1 MSMNS
6 IRKLVL
12 LSAASLAVLAGALP
26 SRVAA
31 QAPVAAAGASAS
43 LVSCASEGIERRSC
57 PADTSGGIALIRATG
72 SAPCLLGRNWGYDDQ
87 GVWVSEGCGGEFML
101 GQSTR
106 VPQPAPDTVAKEPG
120 LAPLAAPTASAPAD
134 PATPATPATPVVAV
148 VPAEP
153 GAEEPV
159 EETPLDKVTTA
170 EEEREPTERLDTWSV
185 YEPGTGYLIGRTKRG
200 ELAIS
205 AYAMGRYLNQNDDD
219 QVFTDHQG
227 NERPVDPRNDIFSHR
242 IMVFLKGWMVDPK
255 LVYTIT
261 FWTVN
266 TTDQD
271 AIFAN
276 IGYQFSKRF
285 SLYVGLTGNPGS
297 RSLTGS
303 HPFWLGHDRVMA
315 DEFFR
320 PYFGSGIYAVGEALP
335 GLWYNATLSDNNSI
349 LGVKASQLDRKYTHG
364 GSIWWMPTTHEFG
377 PRGAYGD
384 WEMHDEVATRFGV
397 SYTQSPEQDF
407 RSSSGSNPEN
417 TTLRLADS
425 VNLFETGSLAPGVSV
440 NEADYT
446 VLAIDAGFKYRG
458 IFLQTE
464 LYERRLDRFLA
475 DGPLPVSAIV
485 DRGFYVQAAF
495 YPIPQ
500 VLELYGLTSQIYG
513 DKDAGFGNS
522 SEYGVGLNWY
532 PFESRNHRLN
542 LQVLDVNR
550 SPVSSVFGYYTGG
563 MDGIVA
569 ATSFSIF
576 F

>member
-1 MSMNS
+1 MTLSKRARDAAAFS
-6 IRKLVL
+6 LVL
-12 LSAASLAVLAGALP
+12 LTAVLARN
-26 SRVAA
+26 SAA
-31 QAPVAAAGASAS
+31 QAQGAPAAAQAATVLCASA
-43 LVSCASEGIERRSC
+43 ATGRQHC
-57 PADTSGGIALIRATG
+57 PADTSGGIALLRATG
-72 SAPCLLGRNWGYDDQ
+72 SSPCLLGRNWGYDDA
-87 GVWVSEGCGGEFML
+87 GVWVAEGCGGEFML

-106 VPQPAPDTVAKEPG
+106 VPTPPPEEAVA
-120 LAPLAAPTASAPAD
+120 AAPASAPGA
-134 PATPATPATPVVAV
+134 PAVAV
-148 VPAEP
+148 VPPATA
-153 GAEEPV
+153 AEETADDAPV
-159 EETPLDKVTTA
+159 EQAEA
-170 EEEREPTERLDTWSV
+170 EEKEQPTERIETWSV

-205 AYAMGRYLNQNDDD
+205 GYAMGRYLNQNDDD
-219 QVFTDHQG
+219 QVFTDHLG
-227 NERPVDPRNDIFSHR
+227 NERPVDPRNDIYSHR

-276 IGYQFSKRF
+276 IGYQFSKKF
-285 SLYVGLTGNPGS
+285 SLYLGLTGNPGS

-335 GLWYNATLSDNNSI
+335 GFWYNATLSDNNSI

-384 WEMHDEVATRFGV
+384 WEMHDEVATRFGL

-440 NEADYT
+440 READFT
-446 VLAIDAGFKYRG
+446 VLAVDAGFKYKG

-475 DGPLPVSAIV
+475 DGPLPVSEIV

-522 SEYGVGLNWY
+522 NEYGVGLNWY
-532 PFESRNHRLN
+532 PFDSRNHRLN
-542 LQVLDVNR
+542 LQVLDVNK